1 MIFMNLIVLCAVL
14 FIVPIEQTLAGAFEV
29 VQSEFFWSSS
39 NLTPVDP
46 AKDRAIK
53 EGTLKKKSV
62 PLGELSYKDHFDL
75 YGTPPS
81 SKFLLP
87 LKEGD
92 SSLAQIKDGHILFR
106 KTGNKIPLNTSIIPS
121 WANPVP
127 PHIVPIPIIDR
138 ILVVY
143 PYYLYQ
149 DKENEYSTEMYSD
162 RGVLLSTFDSLPTH
176 VSLSNPYLL
185 ISPEK
190 SGCCESLKWSFRFY
204 NLQDGS
210 LSEYSCP
217 EGACG
222 NVLFTKLGDKGP
234 FIVVQEIV
242 GKMSEIGASMQTNFF
257 VVGNEGKL
265 LASGK
270 TIYAVREPNLDQ
282 RRLEA
287 LAPYAISNLISI
299 DPLPDKNSWLL
310 HFGRQG
316 KKGALRLVSTF
327 LDSAPS
333 VVFLLFKDPSLNQK
347 RGEMKISEKPLGN
360 LPLLLIAEPGPYTF
374 STLHENGRADKV
386 LTKDIL
392 ADQINVVIF

>member
-1 MIFMNLIVLCAVL
+1 MFINLIILIVLL
-14 FIVPIEQTLAGAFEV
+14 LLLPTGQISAGAFEV

-39 NLTPVDP
+39 NLTKVDP
-46 AKDRAIK
+46 AEDRAITK
-53 EGTLKKKSV
+53 SMLKKKSV
-62 PLGELSYKDHFDL
+62 PLGDLSYKDHFDL

-81 SKFLLP
+81 FNFLLP

-92 SSLAQIKDGHILFR
+92 SSLAQIRDGHILFR
-106 KTGNKIPLNTSIIPS
+106 KAGNKIPLNASIVPS
-121 WANPVP
+121 WGNPVP
-127 PHIVPIPIIDR
+127 PYIVSIPIIDR
-138 ILVVY
+138 VLVVY

-149 DKENEYSTEMYSD
+149 DKENKYYTEIYSD

-185 ISPEK
+185 VSPEK

-217 EGACG
+217 EGSCG
-222 NVLFTKLGDKGP
+222 NVLFTKVGDRGP
-234 FIVVQEIV
+234 SIIVQEIV
-242 GKMSEIGASMQTNFF
+242 GKMSEIGASMQTNLF

-270 TIYAVREPNLDQ
+270 TLYAVREPNLDRQ
-282 RRLEA
+282 RLEA

-299 DPLPDKNSWLL
+299 DPLPEKDNWIV
-310 HFGRQG
+310 HFGRKG
-316 KKGALRLVSTF
+316 KKGTLRLVSTYF
-327 LDSAPS
+327 DSAPS
-333 VVFLLFKDPSLNQK
+333 VVFLLFKDPSLYQK
-347 RGEMKISEKPLGN
+347 RGEMKIAGKPLGN
-360 LPLLLIAEPGPYTF
+360 LPVLLIAEPGQHTF
-374 STLHENGRADKV
+374 STLYENGRTDKV

-392 ADQINVVIF
+392 PDQINIVIFQ